1 MLFRSN
7 LTITIYER
15 KILVALLIAL
25 IYLAFV
31 SLGLPDSLLGSAW
44 PVMQEQL
51 GVPISYAGIVT
62 ITITVGTIVSSVLSN
77 FLTKKLGAGLVTAIS
92 TVMTAVALLGF
103 SLSTKFWQLIVWS
116 VPFGLGAG
124 GVDAALNNYVALHYS
139 SKHMNWLHA
148 CWGVGALISPF
159 IMGECLKTQFGWT
172 GGYRTIF
179 FVQIAIAL
187 LLFLSLPMWK
197 KSTAEQKQAQVKT
210 VDALKVKGI
219 LPLLMMFL
227 TYCALEQTAALW
239 ASSYLVNVRH
249 VQENTAAT
257 FGSLFFIGIT
267 FGRFVCGFVSNK
279 IGDNKLIVVGSVV
292 IAVGVACIIVPV
304 SNPILCYIG
313 LVLTGLGCAPIYP
326 AIIHSTPSNFG
337 EQNSQ
342 AIIGVQMACAY
353 VGCALMPP
361 LFGLISQKYMAFYP
375 YFLAIF
381 LLLMVVMFVILQK
394 TLKNKEKHNG

>member
-1 MLFRSN
+1 M
-7 LTITIYER
+7 
-15 KILVALLIAL
+15 VALLIAL

-44 PVMQEQL
+44 PVMQTQL

-62 ITITVGTIVSSVLSN
+62 ITITVGTIVSSVFSN

-92 TVMTAVALLGF
+92 TAMTAVALMGF
-103 SLSTKFWQLIVWS
+103 SLATKFWHLMAWA

-148 CWGVGALISPF
+148 CWGLGALISPF
-159 IMGECLKTQFGWT
+159 VMGECLKTQFGWT
-172 GGYRTIF
+172 GGYRAIS
-179 FVQIAIAL
+179 FVQIAIAG
-187 LLFLSLPMWK
+187 LLFLSLPLWK
-197 KSTAEQKQAQVKT
+197 KSTTEQQKHNDVKT
-210 VDALKVKGI
+210 IDALRVKGI
-219 LPLLMMFL
+219 LPLLTMFL
-227 TYCALEQTAALW
+227 AYCALEQTAMLW
-239 ASSYLVNVRH
+239 ASSYLVKVRNID
-249 VQENTAAT
+249 ETTAAT
-257 FGSLFFIGIT
+257 LGSLLFIGIT
-267 FGRFVCGFVSNK
+267 IGRFACGFVSNK
-279 IGDNKLIVVGSVV
+279 LGDNKLIVVGSVV
-292 IAVGVACIIVPV
+292 ITVGIACIIVPIG
-304 SNPILCYIG
+304 PILCYVG

-326 AIIHSTPSNFG
+326 AIIHATPANFG

-361 LFGLISQKYMAFYP
+361 LFGLISEKYMAFYP

-381 LLLMVVMFVILQK
+381 LVLMVVMYVILQK
-394 TLKNKEKHNG
+394 ILKNKEKKNGQISQSI

>member
-1 MLFRSN
+1 M
-7 LTITIYER
+7 
-15 KILVALLIAL
+15 VALLIAL

-187 LLFLSLPMWK
+187 LLFLSLPMWR

-249 VQENTAAT
+249 VQETTAAT

-304 SNPILCYIG
+304 SNPILCSIG

-342 AIIGVQMACAY
+342 AIIGIQMACAY

>member
-1 MLFRSN
+1 M
-7 LTITIYER
+7 
-15 KILVALLIAL
+15 VALLIAL

-103 SLSTKFWQLIVWS
+103 SLSTKFWHLIVWS

-239 ASSYLVNVRH
+239 ASSYLVNVRN
-249 VQENTAAT
+249 VDETTAAT

-267 FGRFVCGFVSNK
+267 FGRFICGFVSNK
-279 IGDNKLIVVGSVV
+279 IGDNKLIVVGASV
-292 IAVGVACIIVPV
+292 IAVGVACIILPLT
-304 SNPILCYIG
+304 SPILCYIG

-394 TLKNKEKHNG
+394 TLKSKEKHNG

>member
-1 MLFRSN
+1 MV
-7 LTITIYER
+7 T
-15 KILVALLIAL
+15 LLIGI

-44 PVMQEQL
+44 PVMQVQL

-62 ITITVGTIVSSVLSN
+62 ITVSAGTVISSVLSN
-77 FLTKKLGAGLVTAIS
+77 FATKKLGSGVVTVVS
-92 TVMTAVALLGF
+92 TAMTAVALLGF
-103 SLSTKFWQLIVWS
+103 SFANKFWQLIVWA

-159 IMGECLKTQFGWT
+159 VMGECLKTQFGWE
-172 GGYRTIF
+172 GGYRAVS
-179 FVQIAIAL
+179 FVQMAIAL
-187 LLFLSLPMWK
+187 LILLSLPLWK
-197 KSTAEQKQAQVKT
+197 KTAAEEKRSNVRT

-219 LPLLMMFL
+219 LPLLVMFL
-227 TYCALEQTAALW
+227 AYCALEQTAMLW
-239 ASSYLVNVRH
+239 ASSYLVKVRNVD
-249 VQENTAAT
+249 ETTAAT

-267 FGRFVCGFVSNK
+267 FGRFACGFVSNK
-279 IGDNKLIVVGSVV
+279 LGDNKLIVLGACV
-292 IAVGVACIIVPV
+292 IAVGIVCIILPIV
-304 SNPILCYIG
+304 SPILCYVG

-342 AIIGVQMACAY
+342 AIIGVQMAFAY
-353 VGCALMPP
+353 TGSALMPP
-361 LFGLISQKYMAFYP
+361 LFGLLSTKYMAFYP
-375 YFLAIF
+375 YFLTIF
-381 LLLMVVMFVILQK
+381 LLLMMVTFAILQK
-394 TLKNKEKHNG
+394 ILKSKEQHNDTISQSI

>member
-1 MLFRSN
+1 M
-7 LTITIYER
+7 
-15 KILVALLIAL
+15 VALLIAL

-239 ASSYLVNVRH
+239 ASSYLVNVRN
-249 VQENTAAT
+249 VDETTAAT

-267 FGRFVCGFVSNK
+267 FGRFICGFVSNK
-279 IGDNKLIVVGSVV
+279 IGDNKLIVIGASV

-381 LLLMVVMFVILQK
+381 LVLMVVMFVILQK
-394 TLKNKEKHNG
+394 TLKSKEKHNG

>member
-1 MLFRSN
+1 M
-7 LTITIYER
+7 
-15 KILVALLIAL
+15 VALLIAL

-187 LLFLSLPMWK
+187 LLFLSLPMWR

-249 VQENTAAT
+249 VQETTAAT

-304 SNPILCYIG
+304 SNPILCSIG

-342 AIIGVQMACAY
+342 AIIGIQMACAY

-394 TLKNKEKHNG
+394 TLKNKEKHTG

>member
-1 MLFRSN
+1 M
-7 LTITIYER
+7 
-15 KILVALLIAL
+15 VALLIAL

-187 LLFLSLPMWK
+187 LLFLSLPMWR

-249 VQENTAAT
+249 VQETTAAT

-342 AIIGVQMACAY
+342 AIIGIQMACAY

>member
-1 MLFRSN
+1 M
-7 LTITIYER
+7 
-15 KILVALLIAL
+15 VALLIAL

-249 VQENTAAT
+249 IQETTAAT

-381 LLLMVVMFVILQK
+381 LVLMVVMFVILQK

>member
-1 MLFRSN
+1 MLFRS
-7 LTITIYER
+7 
-15 KILVALLIAL
+15 
-25 IYLAFV
+25 
-31 SLGLPDSLLGSAW
+31 
-44 PVMQEQL
+44 
-51 GVPISYAGIVT
+51 
-62 ITITVGTIVSSVLSN
+62 
-77 FLTKKLGAGLVTAIS
+77 
-92 TVMTAVALLGF
+92 
-103 SLSTKFWQLIVWS
+103 
-116 VPFGLGAG
+116 
-124 GVDAALNNYVALHYS
+124 
-139 SKHMNWLHA
+139 
-148 CWGVGALISPF
+148 
-159 IMGECLKTQFGWT
+159 
-172 GGYRTIF
+172 
-179 FVQIAIAL
+179 
-187 LLFLSLPMWK
+187 
-197 KSTAEQKQAQVKT
+197 
-210 VDALKVKGI
+210 
-219 LPLLMMFL
+219 
-227 TYCALEQTAALW
+227 
-239 ASSYLVNVRH
+239 
-249 VQENTAAT
+249 
-257 FGSLFFIGIT
+257 T

>member
-1 MLFRSN
+1 M
-7 LTITIYER
+7 
-15 KILVALLIAL
+15 VALLSAL

-219 LPLLMMFL
+219 LSLLMMFL

-249 VQENTAAT
+249 VQETTAAT

-394 TLKNKEKHNG
+394 TLKNKEKLNG